1 MKKGQINQSIN
12 YKFTYKKNFHC
23 TLYSLEKK
31 NNLNYFFC
39 SFEAETKK
47 VYLVLRRKGK
57 RQRLKTTVSPK
68 KQETWAL

>member
-12 YKFTYKKNFHC
+12 YKFTYKKNF
-23 TLYSLEKK
+23 LEKK

-47 VYLVLRRKGK
+47 VYLVLRRKGN
-57 RQRLKTTVSPK
+57 RHRLKTTVSPK
-68 KQETWAL
+68 KQET